1 MGNSYKILG
10 ISENAEIEEV
20 KVAFQEKKKKLQ
32 KQLLSKKP
40 EEQKAAA
47 NQLQELVAAYGAIK
61 KQRETAIG
69 NGSFSSSVSK
79 EPQKHV
85 PVMGMEVEKKSSTE
99 LSPLL
104 PSYQLDENETEESS
118 WQTMMK
124 NGQAGKIAIAV
135 LGALVIG
142 LGGYIAYDHFSKP
155 TIPVPSPNT
164 INDINGKASKEAL
177 DITNKIKE
185 ELSHKPQVE
194 LRPKAKETEAVTEEV
209 ADESS
214 ESDTASSE
222 ETTSTRSVSNR
233 TSAQDVFK
241 KFHRAITRKQY
252 RDAYNFYSS
261 DMQNAVGSYE
271 SWARGYMTTVSSM
284 PEQVSV
290 IEQTDDMTKLSFILK
305 AVDKKNGK
313 MITRRFKGIVTLVQ
327 SDDGWKIDE
336 IRGDWL

>member
-1 MGNSYKILG
+1 MENPYKILG
-10 ISENAEIEEV
+10 IPEHTEAEEV
-20 KVAFQEKKKKLQ
+20 KAAFQEKKKELQ

-40 EEQKAAA
+40 EEQKAAS

-61 KQRETAIG
+61 KQMETNIG
-69 NGSFSSSVSK
+69 SSSSSSLSK
-79 EPQKHV
+79 EPQKRI

-99 LSPLL
+99 PSPLL

-155 TIPVPSPNT
+155 TMPVPAPNT

-194 LRPKAKETEAVTEEV
+194 LRPKAKETEAVTEE
-209 ADESS
+209 AAEESG

-222 ETTSTRSVSNR
+222 ETTSTRSISNR

-284 PEQVSV
+284 PEQISV

-305 AVDKKNGK
+305 AVDKKNGQ

>member
-1 MGNSYKILG
+1 MENPYKILG
-10 ISENAEIEEV
+10 IPEHTEAEEV
-20 KVAFQEKKKKLQ
+20 KAAFQEKKKELQ

-40 EEQKAAA
+40 EEQKAAS

-61 KQRETAIG
+61 KQMETNIG
-69 NGSFSSSVSK
+69 SSSSSSLSK
-79 EPQKHV
+79 EPQKRI

-99 LSPLL
+99 PSPLL

-155 TIPVPSPNT
+155 TMPVPVPNT

>member
-1 MGNSYKILG
+1 MENPYKILG
-10 ISENAEIEEV
+10 IPEHTEAEEV
-20 KVAFQEKKKKLQ
+20 KAAFQEKKKELQ

-40 EEQKAAA
+40 EEQKAAS

-61 KQRETAIG
+61 KQMETNIG
-69 NGSFSSSVSK
+69 SSSSSSLSK
-79 EPQKHV
+79 EPQKRI

-99 LSPLL
+99 PSPLL

-155 TIPVPSPNT
+155 TIPVPSPNI

>member
-1 MGNSYKILG
+1 MENPYKILG
-10 ISENAEIEEV
+10 IPEHTEAEEV
-20 KVAFQEKKKKLQ
+20 KAAFQEKKKELQ

-40 EEQKAAA
+40 EEQKAAS
-47 NQLQELVAAYGAIK
+47 NQLQELVVAYGAIK
-61 KQRETAIG
+61 KQMETNIG
-69 NGSFSSSVSK
+69 SSSSSSLSK
-79 EPQKHV
+79 EPQKRI

-99 LSPLL
+99 PSPLL

-155 TIPVPSPNT
+155 TMPVPAPNT

>member
-1 MGNSYKILG
+1 MVDPYKILG
-10 ISENAEIEEV
+10 ISENAEAEEV
-20 KVAFQEKKKKLQ
+20 KAAFQEKKKELQ

-40 EEQKAAA
+40 EEQKAAS

-61 KQRETAIG
+61 KQMETNIG
-69 NGSFSSSVSK
+69 SSSSSSLSK
-79 EPQKHV
+79 EPQKRI

-99 LSPLL
+99 PSPLL

-124 NGQAGKIAIAV
+124 NGQAGEIAIAV

-155 TIPVPSPNT
+155 TMPVPAPNT

-233 TSAQDVFK
+233 MSAQDVFK

>member
-1 MGNSYKILG
+1 MENPYKILG
-10 ISENAEIEEV
+10 IPEHTEAEEV
-20 KVAFQEKKKKLQ
+20 KAAFQEKKKELQ

-40 EEQKAAA
+40 EEQKAAS

-61 KQRETAIG
+61 KQMETNIG
-69 NGSFSSSVSK
+69 SSSSSSLSK
-79 EPQKHV
+79 EPQKRI

-99 LSPLL
+99 PSPLL

-194 LRPKAKETEAVTEEV
+194 LRPKAKETEEV

>member
-1 MGNSYKILG
+1 
-10 ISENAEIEEV
+10 
-20 KVAFQEKKKKLQ
+20 
-32 KQLLSKKP
+32 
-40 EEQKAAA
+40 
-47 NQLQELVAAYGAIK
+47 
-61 KQRETAIG
+61 
-69 NGSFSSSVSK
+69 
-79 EPQKHV
+79 
-85 PVMGMEVEKKSSTE
+85 MGMEVEKKSSTE

-164 INDINGKASKEAL
+164 IHDINGKASKEAL

-194 LRPKAKETEAVTEEV
+194 LRPKAKETEAVTEE
-209 ADESS
+209 AAEESS

-222 ETTSTRSVSNR
+222 ETISTRSISNR

-271 SWARGYMTTVSSM
+271 SWARGYVTTVSSM
-284 PEQVSV
+284 PEQISV

-305 AVDKKNGK
+305 AVDKKNGQ

>member
-1 MGNSYKILG
+1 MENPYKILG
-10 ISENAEIEEV
+10 IPEHTEAEEV
-20 KVAFQEKKKKLQ
+20 KAAFQEKKKELQ

-40 EEQKAAA
+40 EEQKAAS

-61 KQRETAIG
+61 KQMETNIG
-69 NGSFSSSVSK
+69 SSSSSSLSK
-79 EPQKHV
+79 EPQKRI

-99 LSPLL
+99 PSPLL

-155 TIPVPSPNT
+155 TMPVPAPNT
-164 INDINGKASKEAL
+164 INDINGKSSKEAL

>member
-1 MGNSYKILG
+1 MENPYKILG
-10 ISENAEIEEV
+10 IPEHTEAEEV
-20 KVAFQEKKKKLQ
+20 KAAFQEKKKELQ

-40 EEQKAAA
+40 EEQKAAS

-61 KQRETAIG
+61 KQMETNIG
-69 NGSFSSSVSK
+69 SSSSSSLSK
-79 EPQKHV
+79 EPQKRI

-99 LSPLL
+99 PSPLL

-155 TIPVPSPNT
+155 TMPVPAPNT
-164 INDINGKASKEAL
+164 IHDINGKASKEAL

-241 KFHRAITRKQY
+241 KFHRAITKKQY

-284 PEQVSV
+284 PEQISV

>member
-1 MGNSYKILG
+1 MENPYKILG
-10 ISENAEIEEV
+10 IPEHTEAEEV
-20 KVAFQEKKKKLQ
+20 KAAFQEKKKELQ

-40 EEQKAAA
+40 EEQKAAS

-61 KQRETAIG
+61 KRMETNIG
-69 NGSFSSSVSK
+69 SSSSSSLSK
-79 EPQKHV
+79 ELQKRI

-99 LSPLL
+99 PSPLL

-155 TIPVPSPNT
+155 TMPVPAPNT

-185 ELSHKPQVE
+185 ELSHKAQVE
-194 LRPKAKETEAVTEEV
+194 LCPKAKETEAVTEEV

>member
-1 MGNSYKILG
+1 MENPYKILG
-10 ISENAEIEEV
+10 IPEHTEAEEV
-20 KVAFQEKKKKLQ
+20 KAAFQEKKKELQ

-40 EEQKAAA
+40 EEQKAAS

-61 KQRETAIG
+61 KQMETNIG
-69 NGSFSSSVSK
+69 SSSSSSLSK
-79 EPQKHV
+79 EPQKRI

-99 LSPLL
+99 PSPLL
-104 PSYQLDENETEESS
+104 PSYQLDENETEERS

-155 TIPVPSPNT
+155 TMPVPAPNT

>member
-1 MGNSYKILG
+1 MENPYKILG
-10 ISENAEIEEV
+10 IPEHTEAEEV
-20 KVAFQEKKKKLQ
+20 KAAFQEKKKELQ

-40 EEQKAAA
+40 EEQKAAS

-61 KQRETAIG
+61 KQMETNIG
-69 NGSFSSSVSK
+69 SSSSSSLSK
-79 EPQKHV
+79 EPQKRI

-99 LSPLL
+99 PSPLL

-155 TIPVPSPNT
+155 TMPVPAPNT

-290 IEQTDDMTKLSFILK
+290 IEQTDDMTKLSFILT

>member
-1 MGNSYKILG
+1 MENPYKILG
-10 ISENAEIEEV
+10 IPEHTEAEEV
-20 KVAFQEKKKKLQ
+20 KAAFQEKKKELQ

-40 EEQKAAA
+40 EEQKAAS

-61 KQRETAIG
+61 KQMETNIG
-69 NGSFSSSVSK
+69 SSSSSSLSK
-79 EPQKHV
+79 EPQKRI

-99 LSPLL
+99 PSPLL

-142 LGGYIAYDHFSKP
+142 LGGYIAYDHFSKS
-155 TIPVPSPNT
+155 TMPVPAPNT

>member
-1 MGNSYKILG
+1 
-10 ISENAEIEEV
+10 
-20 KVAFQEKKKKLQ
+20 
-32 KQLLSKKP
+32 
-40 EEQKAAA
+40 
-47 NQLQELVAAYGAIK
+47 
-61 KQRETAIG
+61 
-69 NGSFSSSVSK
+69 
-79 EPQKHV
+79 
-85 PVMGMEVEKKSSTE
+85 MEVEKKPSTE
-99 LSPLL
+99 SSPLL
-104 PSYQLDENETEESS
+104 PSYPLDENEREESS

-124 NGQAGKIAIAV
+124 NGQAGEIAIAV
-135 LGALVIG
+135 LGAFVIG

-155 TIPVPSPNT
+155 TMPVPAPNT

-194 LRPKAKETEAVTEEV
+194 LRPKAKEAESVTEE
-209 ADESS
+209 AAEESS
-214 ESDTASSE
+214 ESDSASSE
-222 ETTSTRSVSNR
+222 ETTSTRNVSNR

-284 PEQVSV
+284 PEQISV

-305 AVDKKNGK
+305 AVDKMNGK
-313 MITRRFKGIVTLVQ
+313 MITRRFKGVVTLVQ

>member
-1 MGNSYKILG
+1 MVEPYKILG
-10 ISENAEIEEV
+10 VSANAEIEDV
-20 KVAFQEKKKKLQ
+20 KAAFQEKKKELQ

-40 EEQKAAA
+40 EEQKAAS
-47 NQLQELVAAYGAIK
+47 NQLQELLAAYGAIK
-61 KQRETAIG
+61 KQMETKIG
-69 NGSFSSSVSK
+69 SSSSSSLSK
-79 EPQKHV
+79 EPQKRI

-99 LSPLL
+99 PSPLL

-135 LGALVIG
+135 LGAFVIG

-155 TIPVPSPNT
+155 TMPVPAPNT

-194 LRPKAKETEAVTEEV
+194 LRPKAKETEAVTEE
-209 ADESS
+209 AAEESS

-222 ETTSTRSVSNR
+222 ETISTRSISNR

>member
-1 MGNSYKILG
+1 MENPYKILG
-10 ISENAEIEEV
+10 IPEHTEAEEV
-20 KVAFQEKKKKLQ
+20 KAAFQEKKKELQ

-40 EEQKAAA
+40 EEQKAAS

-61 KQRETAIG
+61 KQMETNIG
-69 NGSFSSSVSK
+69 SSSSSSLSK
-79 EPQKHV
+79 EPQKRI

-99 LSPLL
+99 PSPLL

-124 NGQAGKIAIAV
+124 NGQTGKIAIAI

-155 TIPVPSPNT
+155 RMPVPAPNT

>member
-1 MGNSYKILG
+1 MENPYKILG
-10 ISENAEIEEV
+10 IPEHTEAEEV
-20 KVAFQEKKKKLQ
+20 KAAFQEKKKELQ

-40 EEQKAAA
+40 EEQKAAS

-61 KQRETAIG
+61 KQMETNIG
-69 NGSFSSSVSK
+69 SSSSSSLSK
-79 EPQKHV
+79 EPQKRI

-99 LSPLL
+99 PSPLL

-155 TIPVPSPNT
+155 TMPVPAPNT

-252 RDAYNFYSS
+252 RNAYNFYSS

>member
-1 MGNSYKILG
+1 MENPYKILG
-10 ISENAEIEEV
+10 IPEHTEAEEV
-20 KVAFQEKKKKLQ
+20 KAAFQEKKKELQ

-40 EEQKAAA
+40 EEQKAAS

-61 KQRETAIG
+61 KQMETNIG
-69 NGSFSSSVSK
+69 SSSSSSLSK
-79 EPQKHV
+79 EPQKRI

-99 LSPLL
+99 PSPLL

-155 TIPVPSPNT
+155 TMPVPAPNT

-194 LRPKAKETEAVTEEV
+194 LRPKAKETEAATEEV

-290 IEQTDDMTKLSFILK
+290 IEQTDGMTKLSFILK

>member
-1 MGNSYKILG
+1 MENPYKILG
-10 ISENAEIEEV
+10 IPEHTEAEEV
-20 KVAFQEKKKKLQ
+20 KAAFQEKKKELQ

-40 EEQKAAA
+40 EEQKVAS

-61 KQRETAIG
+61 KQMETNIG
-69 NGSFSSSVSK
+69 SSSSSSLSK
-79 EPQKHV
+79 EPQKRI
-85 PVMGMEVEKKSSTE
+85 PVMRMEVEKKSSTE
-99 LSPLL
+99 PSPLL

-155 TIPVPSPNT
+155 TMPVPAPNT

-284 PEQVSV
+284 PEQVFV

>member
-1 MGNSYKILG
+1 MENPYKILG
-10 ISENAEIEEV
+10 IPEHTEAEEV
-20 KVAFQEKKKKLQ
+20 KAAFQEKKKELQ

-40 EEQKAAA
+40 EEQKAAS

-61 KQRETAIG
+61 KQMETNIG
-69 NGSFSSSVSK
+69 SSSSSSLSK
-79 EPQKHV
+79 EPQKRI

-99 LSPLL
+99 PSPLL

-155 TIPVPSPNT
+155 TMPVPAPNT

-233 TSAQDVFK
+233 MSAQDVFK

-327 SDDGWKIDE
+327 SDDEWKIDE

>member
-1 MGNSYKILG
+1 MENPYKILG
-10 ISENAEIEEV
+10 IPEHTEAEEV
-20 KVAFQEKKKKLQ
+20 KAAFQEKKKELQ

-40 EEQKAAA
+40 EEQKAAS

-61 KQRETAIG
+61 KQMETNIG
-69 NGSFSSSVSK
+69 SSSSSSLSK
-79 EPQKHV
+79 EPQKRI

-99 LSPLL
+99 PSPLL

-155 TIPVPSPNT
+155 TMPVPAPNT

-185 ELSHKPQVE
+185 ELSHKSQVE